1 MTDKA
6 LDNSSRRIITIGR
19 QFGAGGRSVGK
30 LVANKLGIDFYDKE
44 LIAEAAKVSELS
56 DKFITHMDEQ
66 HTSSLLYSLIL
77 HAQTPG
83 IFGKGKP
90 IELLA
95 YDAQI
100 ASVKAVASKGPCV
113 IVGRAADC
121 ILWDE
126 YDVMSFFLT
135 ARCQTAFAT
144 SPKEIHF
151 LRTRQLKKSHGLTKH
166 ANPFITA
173 FPTANGQRRRLMTCA

>member
-44 LIAEAAKVSELS
+44 LIAEAAKVSGLS

-83 IFGKGKP
+83 IFGKG
-90 IELLA
+90 
-95 YDAQI
+95 
-100 ASVKAVASKGPCV
+100 
-113 IVGRAADC
+113 
-121 ILWDE
+121 
-126 YDVMSFFLT
+126 
-135 ARCQTAFAT
+135 
-144 SPKEIHF
+144 
-151 LRTRQLKKSHGLTKH
+151 
-166 ANPFITA
+166 N
-173 FPTANGQRRRLMTCA
+173 RLNC